1 MNKLIKRL
9 IAGFAVTTLSVVAVG
24 FAHNKVSAGQPG
36 QVGDAPRCTV
46 ESVGPRG
53 EAFTVNG
60 TRATV
65 DFRVSGPSNCK
76 VKVSTMAFY
85 APSMNGRPYDQQI
98 LFDKNT
104 RIFDNPGRYTMNV
117 SLPERS
123 TEKKGCFYQVDLTY
137 GDRIHSPVLAYGH
150 GKLQCGEPTAKCESL
165 KITKLDRTKFR
176 FNAKASTRH
185 GAEIKN
191 YTFTVTK
198 DGNKVSEKTIKDNS
212 MVYTQTAAGTYKVR
226 VTVKTSVGPK
236 TSNDCVGTFTVKPQG
251 QGDVDINKLVDGVD
265 HKFVLVGA
273 KFNYQLKVTNTG
285 ARNLTNVV
293 VRDTAP
299 AHVSFL
305 SASVGTLAGNQWTH
319 TIPSL
324 AKGES
329 KVFTITAKVNEY
341 VAGNIV
347 NTACVDAPEVPGNPD
362 DCDDATVVVPKP
374 GHVFVCD
381 PATGQ
386 VIEIPE
392 GQAGSYLPV
401 DSPQCKP
408 VTPAELPN
416 TGVGSI
422 LGMFTA
428 ITFAGTLAHRFV
440 LSRLSLFS

>member
-1 MNKLIKRL
+1 MNKLVKRL
-9 IAGFAVTTLSVVAVG
+9 IAGFAVTALSVVAVG
-24 FAHNKVSAGQPG
+24 FAQNKVSAGQPG

-53 EAFTVNG
+53 KAFTVNG
-60 TRATV
+60 TKASV
-65 DFRVSGPSNCK
+65 DFKVSGPNNCK

-85 APSMNGRPYDQQI
+85 APSMTGKPYNQQT
-98 LFDKNT
+98 LFDKHT
-104 RIFDNPGRYTMNV
+104 RTFDKPGRYTMNV

-123 TEKKGCFYQVDLTY
+123 IEKKGCFYQVDLTY

-150 GKLQCGEPTAKCESL
+150 GRLECGKPTAKCENL

-176 FNAKASTRH
+176 FNAKASTKH
-185 GAEIKN
+185 GAEIKG
-191 YTFTVTK
+191 YTFTVSK
-198 DGNKVSEKTIKDNS
+198 NGNKISEKTTRDNS

-226 VTVKTSVGPK
+226 VTVKTSVGPQ
-236 TSNDCVGTFTVKPQG
+236 TSNDCVGTFTVNSQA
-251 QGDVDINKLVDGVD
+251 QGDVDIDKLVDGVD
-265 HKFVLVGA
+265 HKFVVVGA

-305 SASVGTLAGNQWTH
+305 STNTGTITGDQWTH

-341 VAGNIV
+341 VAGDIV

-362 DCDDATVVVPKP
+362 DCDDATVKVSKP

-386 VIEIPE
+386 VIEVPE
-392 GQAGSYLPV
+392 AQADTYLPV

-408 VTPAELPN
+408 VVPAELPN

-422 LGMFTA
+422 LGIFTA
-428 ITFAGTLAHRFV
+428 VSFVGAFAHRFV